1 MTKTLGIKYRFLL
14 FAFGLECTHVSAKE
28 YYSLTANSVMFFTL
42 REHPLSVVEG
52 YVFACRRKIIATRR
66 AIETLEAELKTL
78 EGEGRKE
85 SYLIGIR
92 LQIIDESAGS
102 GN

>member
-1 MTKTLGIKYRFLL
+1 
-14 FAFGLECTHVSAKE
+14 
-28 YYSLTANSVMFFTL
+28 MFFTL

-66 AIETLEAELKTL
+66 AIEIALFSCEFLAPELKTL